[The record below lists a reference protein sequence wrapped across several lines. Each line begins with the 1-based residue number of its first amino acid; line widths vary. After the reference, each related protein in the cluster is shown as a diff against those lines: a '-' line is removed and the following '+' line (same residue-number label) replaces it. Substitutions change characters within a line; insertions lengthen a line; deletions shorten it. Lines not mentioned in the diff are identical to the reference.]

1 VTAPAPLPEE
11 PKIKP
16 ERMVIEGHGEVIVFT
31 PEDADTLQCYE
42 YALRARLQE
51 EIAKREEAIA
61 HGKLL
66 QESAW
71 NLGVATGK
79 KESESRA
86 AALQKDNDA
95 LIVVIDAV
103 MNIPNMTDAQLEQ
116 LKANCRAALSKE
128 SK

>member
-1 VTAPAPLPEE
+1 LKYLRQSVNGMRVAHDYSKHGADPIQGCPYCMA
-11 PKIKP
+11 IK
-16 ERMVIEGHGEVIVFT
+16 GQ
-31 PEDADTLQCYE
+31 EDAI
-42 YALRARLQE
+42 ARLQE

-86 AALQKDNDA
+86 AALQKDKDA
-95 LIVVIDAV
+95 LIAVIDAV

>member
-1 VTAPAPLPEE
+1 LTAPAPLPEE
-11 PKIKP
+11 PPFIKLLRSKDP
-16 ERMVIEGHGEVIVFT
+16 AVLKESGIEILAYV
-31 PEDADTLQCYE
+31 D
-42 YALRARLQE
+42 ALRARLQE